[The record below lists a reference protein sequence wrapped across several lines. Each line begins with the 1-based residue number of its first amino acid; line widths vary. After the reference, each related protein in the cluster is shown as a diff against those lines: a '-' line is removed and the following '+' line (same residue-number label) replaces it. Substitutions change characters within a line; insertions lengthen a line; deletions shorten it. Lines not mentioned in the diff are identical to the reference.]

1 MEELTV
7 TSYQFLHCD
16 DFNFHV
22 DDNGNANAKQFHDLL
37 FSADLKQHVN
47 GPTHRLGHTLDL
59 LITRDVDT
67 LISHTRIL
75 PDPLSDHQVVVCFI
89 NLPRPPAT
97 RITVTRCKTRD
108 IDLDAFQKDICSV
121 FSKVSVDDLDG
132 VITLFDDT
140 LRLLLNKYAPE
151 QTRKITLRPHAP
163 WFSEELR
170 ELKRVKRRCER
181 KFQSTKLSIDRQ
193 IYYQACRNYNIAC

>member
-1 MEELTV
+1 MFSTFEHFDLTITSGNKVFRLVTVYRPPPSRKNGFTVERFFSEFSSFLEELTV
-7 TSYQFLHCD
+7 TSYQFLLCG

-22 DDNGNANAKQFHDLL
+22 DDNGNANAKQFHDPL

-59 LITRDVDT
+59 LITREMDT
-67 LISHTRIL
+67 LIL

-89 NLPRPPAT
+89 HLPRPPAT
-97 RITVTRCKTRD
+97 RITVTRRKTRD

-132 VITLFDDT
+132 VITVFDDT
-140 LRLLLNKYAPE
+140 LRLLLN
-151 QTRKITLRPHAP
+151 
-163 WFSEELR
+163 
-170 ELKRVKRRCER
+170 
-181 KFQSTKLSIDRQ
+181 
-193 IYYQACRNYNIAC
+193 